1 MLNEKVLK
9 YLGFNPQL
17 QGRGLKI
24 AVFEY
29 YPSSLFYI
37 HDVKN
42 PLNAN
47 WGDIN
52 KIEDDQKNHPYMTSS
67 YWKTSLPLL
76 EVFYLPQNDQGVQW
90 AIDNGVHIATFSAE
104 EMLASNELE
113 KKLAEKTF
121 LISSAGNFLEAR
133 NIECWWATSALHLS
147 DSGELYL
154 PYYMNYTSSKIK
166 SISLSNIQYEE
177 GSPLVDGTSF
187 ANVTLGILVA
197 QYYEVYHLKFGFYPT
212 IEQTKAFILLHSKKV
227 INDVLKEGNGLF
239 VLPPNLMT
247 DYNFGT
253 VVSEKYGNKI
263 NVNGVWQ
270 QTVNSP
276 MIVNNKLMVELTVL
290 RSCNGNKV
298 YWNDKEKCAIISK

>member
-9 YLGFNPQL
+9 YLGFNSQL
-17 QGRGLKI
+17 KGKGLKI

-37 HDVKN
+37 HDIKN

-52 KIEDDQKNHPYMTSS
+52 KIEDDQKNHPYMTTS

-76 EVFYLPQNDQGVQW
+76 EVFYLPQNDNGVQW
-90 AIDNGVHIATFSAE
+90 AIDNGIHIATFSAE

-121 LISSAGNFLEAR
+121 LISSAGNFKEAR

-147 DSGELYL
+147 ENDELYL
-154 PYYMNYTSSKIK
+154 PRYMNYTSSKIK

-187 ANVTLGILVA
+187 TDVTLGILLA
-197 QYYEVYHLKFGFYPT
+197 QFYEAYNMKFGFYPT
-212 IEQTKAFILLHSKKV
+212 VLEAKDFIIENSKPIL
-227 INDVLKEGNGLF
+227 NNPLKEGYGLF
-239 VLPPNLMT
+239 TLPKNLLT

-253 VVSEKYGNKI
+253 AIKLNSNEI
-263 NVNGVWQ
+263 NVNGVIKN
-270 QTVNSP
+270 TVNP
-276 MIVNNKLMVELTVL
+276 AQIMNNKTMVELTVL
-290 RSCNGNKV
+290 RECKGNKV
-298 YWNDKEKCAIISK
+298 YWNDKVKCAIVK